1 MTPPQP
7 PTPRPYSLRSIL
19 ATGAR
24 RVSGWVIPDLLA
36 WIRADKK
43 LTLPSRHNVPA
54 LVNAQMTILRNDPR
68 WAAAHQDAVS
78 QAVEHEAQRLAGL
91 DSKGVA
97 TAAYSTAVLAA
108 AAVLFGHNLAS
119 TVFASIGI
127 VYTLCSLVTSI
138 RLVIPSARATF
149 TVNDALEPDWLLRM
163 AAAVQVNKQV
173 ALSVQNRAYAAM
185 ADTVRAILPT
195 LIAALL
201 LFS

>member
-7 PTPRPYSLRSIL
+7 PTPRSSGLRFIA
-19 ATGAR
+19 ATHAR
-24 RVSGWVIPDLLA
+24 RVSGWIIPDLVA

-54 LVNAQMTILRNDPR
+54 LVNAQMNLLRSDPR
-68 WAAAHQDAVS
+68 WAAAQQDAVS
-78 QAVEHEAQRLAGL
+78 QAVGQETQRLAGL
-91 DSKGVA
+91 DSKGLA
-97 TAAYSTAVLAA
+97 TAAYSTAVVAA
-108 AAVLFGHNLAS
+108 AALLFGHNPAS

-127 VYTLCSLVTSI
+127 VYALCSLVTSI
-138 RLVIPSARATF
+138 RLVIPSIRATF
-149 TVNDALEPDWLLRM
+149 AVNDALEPDWLLRM

-195 LIAALL
+195 LVAALL
-201 LFS
+201 LFA